1 MSAGGSSA
9 SSLPAWGILAIAA
22 TALLSPVLAF
32 LLAIAVEIVIVVCR
46 SRGAEIRRLG
56 GWWRPGLVLVSQ
68 AVGPAAREGQGRD
81 LSGALRPRGWRG
93 LRELIR
99 GALHYGET

>member
-1 MSAGGSSA
+1 MGHIGDRRCC
-9 SSLPAWGILAIAA
+9 LAQPGPR
-22 TALLSPVLAF
+22 L
-32 LLAIAVEIVIVVCR
+32 LLALAVEIVIVVLQDA
-46 SRGAEIRRLG
+46 GALKFVALAAAGAVSWSWCDKLWVRL
-56 GWWRPGLVLVSQ
+56 RQ
-68 AVGPAAREGQGRD
+68 EGQGRD